1 MAKRSNR
8 ASSKRKRRPRIG
20 LSRRNVT
27 GRQYSLEWQA
37 EAVNAISP
45 DAIRAETIT
54 ITGHDGDEIEAY
66 RAMPLAQGSRGGIVW
81 IHHMPGY
88 DRETK
93 EFVRR
98 LAVNGYHTVAPNLYS
113 REAPGAAPDDAAAA
127 ARAAGGVPDE
137 RLVGDVAGAVEHLRS
152 LPGANGK
159 FGVIGH
165 CSGGRHAYLAAC
177 SLQFDAAVDCYG
189 AFIVEDPPEGMP
201 KAMKPI
207 LHLAANLSCPLLG
220 LFGVEDK
227 FPTPAAVATLD
238 AELTKLNK
246 PHEFHSYDGA
256 GHAFFSVDRPVY
268 RVEAAVDGWRR
279 IDDFFATHL
288 KG

>member
-1 MAKRSNR
+1 M
-8 ASSKRKRRPRIG
+8 
-20 LSRRNVT
+20 
-27 GRQYSLEWQA
+27 
-37 EAVNAISP
+37 NAFSP

-54 ITGHDGDEIEAY
+54 ITGHGGDQIEAY
-66 RAMPLAQGSRGGIVW
+66 RASPLADGSRGGVVW

-98 LAVNGYHTVAPNLYS
+98 LAVSGYHTVAPNLYS
-113 REAPGAAPDDAAAA
+113 REAPGASPDDAAAA

-159 FGVIGH
+159 VGVIGH

-177 SLQFDAAVDCYG
+177 SLPFDAAVDCYG
-189 AFIVEDPPEGMP
+189 AFIVEDPPEGLP
-201 KAMKPI
+201 KVMKPI
-207 LHLAANLSCPLLG
+207 LQLAPDLSCPLLG
-220 LFGVEDK
+220 LFGLDDR
-227 FPTPAAVATLD
+227 FPAPAAVAALD
-238 AELTKLNK
+238 EELNRLDK
-246 PHEFHSYDGA
+246 PHEFQSYEGA
-256 GHAFFSVDRPVY
+256 GHSFFSVDRPAY
-268 RVEAAVDGWRR
+268 RPEAAVDGWRR
-279 IDDFFATHL
+279 IDDFFASHL

>member
-1 MAKRSNR
+1 MN
-8 ASSKRKRRPRIG
+8 
-20 LSRRNVT
+20 
-27 GRQYSLEWQA
+27 
-37 EAVNAISP
+37 AVSP

-54 ITGHDGDEIEAY
+54 ITGHGGDEIEAY
-66 RAMPLAQGSRGGIVW
+66 RATPLADSSRGGIVW

-98 LAVNGYHTVAPNLYS
+98 LAVDGYHVVAPNLYS

-127 ARAAGGVPDE
+127 ARAAVGVPDE
-137 RLVGDVAGAVEHLRS
+137 RLVGDVAGAVEHLRE

-165 CSGGRHAYLAAC
+165 CSGGRHAFLAAC
-177 SLQFDAAVDCYG
+177 SLKLDAAVDCYG

-207 LHLAANLSCPLLG
+207 LNLAPNLSCPMLG
-220 LFGVEDK
+220 LFGLDDR
-227 FPTPAAVATLD
+227 FPTPDAVATLD
-238 AELTKLNK
+238 AELTKLGK
-246 PHEFHSYDGA
+246 PHEFHSYEGA
-256 GHAFFSVDRPVY
+256 GHSFFSVDRPAY
-268 RVEAAVDGWRR
+268 RPEAAVDGWRR
-279 IDDFFATHL
+279 IGAFFAGRL
-288 KG
+288 GG

>member
-207 LHLAANLSCPLLG
+207 LHLAANLSSPLLG

>member
-1 MAKRSNR
+1 MN
-8 ASSKRKRRPRIG
+8 
-20 LSRRNVT
+20 
-27 GRQYSLEWQA
+27 
-37 EAVNAISP
+37 AVSP

-54 ITGHDGDEIEAY
+54 ITGHGGDEIEAY
-66 RAMPLAQGSRGGIVW
+66 LATPLAEGTRGGVVW

-98 LAVNGYHTVAPNLYS
+98 LAVSGFHAMAPNLYS
-113 REAPGAAPDDAAAA
+113 REAPGASPDDAAAA

-152 LPGANGK
+152 LPGANGR

-177 SLQFDAAVDCYG
+177 SLPFDAAVDCYG

-207 LHLAANLSCPLLG
+207 LQLAPNLSCPLLG
-220 LFGVEDK
+220 L
-227 FPTPAAVATLD
+227 
-238 AELTKLNK
+238 
-246 PHEFHSYDGA
+246 
-256 GHAFFSVDRPVY
+256 
-268 RVEAAVDGWRR
+268 
-279 IDDFFATHL
+279 
-288 KG
+288 

>member
-1 MAKRSNR
+1 M
-8 ASSKRKRRPRIG
+8 
-20 LSRRNVT
+20 
-27 GRQYSLEWQA
+27 
-37 EAVNAISP
+37 NAFSP

-54 ITGHDGDEIEAY
+54 ITGHGDDEIEAY
-66 RAMPLAQGSRGGIVW
+66 LATPLFEGSRGGVVW

-93 EFVRR
+93 EFARR
-98 LAVNGYHTVAPNLYS
+98 LAVDGYHVVAPNLYS
-113 REAPGAAPDDAAAA
+113 RDAPGASPDDAAAA
-127 ARAAGGVPDE
+127 ARAKGGVPDE
-137 RLVGDVAGAVEHLRS
+137 RLVGDVAGAVEYLRS

-177 SLQFDAAVDCYG
+177 SLPFDAAVDCYG
-189 AFIVEDPPEGMP
+189 GHVVADAQEGLP

-207 LHLAANLSCPLLG
+207 LHLAPNLSCPLLG
-220 LFGVEDK
+220 LFGADDQ

-256 GHAFFSVDRPVY
+256 GHAFFSVDRPAY
-268 RVEAAVDGWRR
+268 RPEAAVDGWRH
-279 IDDFFATHL
+279 INEFFATHL